1 YLQGLVNNWL
11 FETETIAKGISNVI
25 ALELIEGAESELD
38 WHSIAVDD
46 QSILIKAHT
55 KSGIAKGIQT
65 LRQLMPAES
74 FSDHRKEW
82 NIKSVQIE
90 DFADFEHRGMLLD
103 CCRHYFEK
111 DVVFK
116 YIDLLALYKMNVL
129 HWHLTEDQG
138 WRVEIDSYPMLN
150 TIASSRTEL
159 DGSVY
164 SGIYSKEDM
173 KAVVA
178 YAKERGITV
187 IPEIELPGH
196 SQAAI
201 AAYPHL
207 SCTGEQVPVAN
218 DWGVFK
224 EIYCAGN
231 DSTFVFL
238 EAVLDEVMEIFPST
252 YIHIGGDEAPK
263 TRWEQCEKC
272 QKRIKEEHLHS
283 EHELQSYFINRI
295 EKYLNKNNRQL
306 IGWDEIL
313 EGGLSPGA
321 TVQSWRG
328 FDGGMAAARSK
339 HNVIMS
345 PTSHC
350 YFDYDLKSTD
360 MKEVFYFQPIP
371 DDLEPEFHQYIL

>member
-1 YLQGLVNNWL
+1 MKQILGFILVVLLFSSCSQPTLEPEETYVELIPSPKSITYHHDVTFKLSATTELKSSKGLEEEKAYLQGLVNNWL

-207 SCTGEQVPVAN
+207 SCTGEQ
-218 DWGVFK
+218 
-224 EIYCAGN
+224 
-231 DSTFVFL
+231 
-238 EAVLDEVMEIFPST
+238 
-252 YIHIGGDEAPK
+252 
-263 TRWEQCEKC
+263 
-272 QKRIKEEHLHS
+272 
-283 EHELQSYFINRI
+283 
-295 EKYLNKNNRQL
+295 
-306 IGWDEIL
+306 
-313 EGGLSPGA
+313 
-321 TVQSWRG
+321 
-328 FDGGMAAARSK
+328 
-339 HNVIMS
+339 
-345 PTSHC
+345 
-350 YFDYDLKSTD
+350 
-360 MKEVFYFQPIP
+360 
-371 DDLEPEFHQYIL
+371 